1 MPSNKSRPF
10 KDLLLERLGDPEVA
24 KHYVKEALDESQ
36 ESFLKALRVVAQ
48 AKQMTK
54 VAKEANMQRESL
66 YRALSEQG
74 NPNLDNLIGVLAA
87 VGMKL
92 SIVRIDTNDPAKYIR
107 DMATVG
113 KEANAN
119 VTRFRPQ
126 EAMQGDESDNYGD
139 MNPMAMVA
147 GNSASSGDR
156 SWLQQ

>member
-1 MPSNKSRPF
+1 MPNNKSRPF

-24 KHYVKEALDESQ
+24 KHYVREALDESQ

-92 SIVRIDTNDPAKYIR
+92 SIVGIDKDNPVCY
-107 DMATVG
+107 MATVG
-113 KEANAN
+113 EEANAN

-126 EAMQGDESDNYGD
+126 EAMQGDESDDYGD
-139 MNPMAMVA
+139 MNLMPMVA

-156 SWLQQ
+156 SWLQQQ